1 MTEPLRVL
9 VVGYGPVGARFVEGV
24 LPAVRS
30 GRMQLTVVG
39 AEAHDAYNRVLV
51 AEYAVGGVERASLTI
66 ADRDEAEAAGARVL
80 TGVSVR
86 RLDREARSAM
96 LSTGEH
102 VDYDRVV
109 LATGSRA
116 NTPTLDGVPRPKR
129 DPAHVSSLPVELID
143 GDDVL
148 PRGVTALRDLADAE
162 RVREAIRT
170 GQRLVILGAGVLGLE
185 LALAAVHAGARVAVV
200 HHGAHPMPRN
210 LDRGGGGVLRQ
221 ALRRTGLAVFAYSRA
236 ESVGFHTDDVSGERS
251 FDRLITADGNQ
262 IEGDLLVLSCGVSPR
277 AELAALAGLRT
288 AFGVIVDR
296 RLRSW
301 SDPDVFAIGDCA
313 HVVDQEPAHDSA
325 SSRPGDSTGPLPG
338 GPSGLIG
345 PGWRQA
351 DWLAARMQEELLV
364 ADGEAQAM
372 RAEMD
377 AEREPLVML
386 KAEHI
391 DVVAVGDVSLEPG
404 DDDRTGRD
412 RKVSLWSDPEH
423 YRYVKMVSENGVLTG
438 FVCVG
443 MPRTAAELTL
453 LFERGGELPADRSL
467 LLRFDGPDYVP
478 GDDGDAFAPTA
489 TVCWCNAVTVE
500 RIEESA
506 ARGNDTV
513 ACIGRDTRAGTGC
526 GGCKSR
532 IADVLARHA
541 AGVATPGADPVA
553 AA

>member
-1 MTEPLRVL
+1 MTQPVRVL
-9 VVGYGPVGARFVEGV
+9 VVGYGPVGARFVENV
-24 LPAVRS
+24 LPAVRAGS
-30 GRMQLTVVG
+30 MHVTVVG
-39 AEAHDAYNRVLV
+39 AEADDAYNRVLV
-51 AEYAVGGVERASLTI
+51 AEYAVGGMERGSLTI
-66 ADRDEAEAAGARVL
+66 ADRSAAEAAGVRIL

-86 RLDREARSAM
+86 HLDRGARTAA
-96 LSTGEH
+96 LSTREI
-102 VDYDRVV
+102 VAYDRVV

-116 NTPTLDGVPRPKR
+116 NTPTLAGVPRPKR
-129 DPAHVSSLPVELID
+129 DVALLSSLPGELIA
-143 GDDVL
+143 GDDAL
-148 PRGVTALRDLADAE
+148 PHGVTALRDLADAE
-162 RVREAIRT
+162 RVREAIAT
-170 GQRLVILGAGVLGLE
+170 GKRLVVLGAGVLGLE

-221 ALRRTGLAVFAYSRA
+221 ALRRTGLAVFAHSRA
-236 ESVGFHTDDVSGERS
+236 ESVEFRTDDLGERH
-251 FDRLITADGNQ
+251 FDRLLTADGNQ

-277 AELAALAGLRT
+277 AELAALSGLRT
-288 AFGVIVDR
+288 GFGVLVDR
-296 RLRSW
+296 GLRSW
-301 SDPDVFAIGDCA
+301 TDPDVFAIGDCA
-313 HVVDQEPAHDSA
+313 HIVEELPADDSA
-325 SSRPGDSTGPLPG
+325 PVPG

-351 DWLAARMQEELLV
+351 DWLAARMLDELGGALRDSP
-364 ADGEAQAM
+364 AA
-372 RAEMD
+372 MD
-377 AEREPLVML
+377 AERQALVML
-386 KAEHI
+386 KAEHV

-412 RKVSLWSDPEH
+412 RKVATWNDPEH
-423 YRYVKMVSENGVLTG
+423 LRYVKMVSENGVLTG

-467 LLRFDGPDYVP
+467 LLRYDGPDDVP
-478 GDDGDAFAPTA
+478 GENGDAFAPTA

-500 RIEESA
+500 RIESSA
-506 ARGNDTV
+506 AAGNETV

-541 AGVATPGADPVA
+541 ATVGA
-553 AA
+553 

>member
-1 MTEPLRVL
+1 MTEQLRVL
-9 VVGYGPVGARFVEGV
+9 VVGYGPVGARFVESV
-24 LPAVRS
+24 LPGVRS
-30 GRMQLTVVG
+30 GAIRLTVVG
-39 AEAHDAYNRVLV
+39 AEVDDAYNRVLV
-51 AEYAVGGVERASLTI
+51 AEYAVGGMQRDSLTI
-66 ADRDEAEAAGARVL
+66 ADRGAAEAAGARVM

-86 RLDREARSAM
+86 HLDRAARTAT
-96 LSTGEH
+96 LSTGERIP
-102 VDYDRVV
+102 YDRVV

-129 DPAHVSSLPVELID
+129 DLGTVSSLPGELIA
-143 GDDVL
+143 GDDAL
-148 PRGVTALRDLADAE
+148 PPGVTALRDLADAE
-162 RVREAIRT
+162 RVQAAIAAGR
-170 GQRLVILGAGVLGLE
+170 RLVILGAGVLGLE

-200 HHGAHPMPRN
+200 HHGAYPMPRS
-210 LDRGGGGVLRQ
+210 LDRGAGGVLRQ
-221 ALRRTGLAVFAYSRA
+221 ALRRTGLAVFAHSRA
-236 ESVGFHTDDVSGERS
+236 ESVEFRTDEHGERH

-288 AFGVIVDR
+288 AFGVLVDR

-301 SDPDVFAIGDCA
+301 SDPDVYAIGDCA
-313 HVVDQEPAHDSA
+313 HIVEQLPDDASA
-325 SSRPGDSTGPLPG
+325 RVPG

-351 DWLAARMQEELLV
+351 DWLAARLLDELGDSTTI
-364 ADGEAQAM
+364 DGDG
-372 RAEMD
+372 MD
-377 AEREPLVML
+377 AEPAALVML
-386 KAEHI
+386 KAEHV
-391 DVVAVGDVSLEPG
+391 DVVAVGDVSLEPW
-404 DDDRTGRD
+404 DDDPRPGRD
-412 RKVSLWSDPEH
+412 RKVSLWADPEH
-423 YRYVKMVSENGVLTG
+423 LRYVKMVSESGVLTA

-443 MPRTAAELTL
+443 MPRSAAELTL

-500 RIEESA
+500 RVEESA
-506 ARGNDTV
+506 AQGNATV

-532 IADVLARHA
+532 ISDVLARHA
-541 AGVATPGADPVA
+541 AATA
-553 AA
+553 AV